1 MSHTPFKSLTPQCD
15 TLNQKHIHDCS
26 GRIPYP
32 WQLPTDRHRHDTID
46 PTHFNHENYSLH
58 VDNESEEPY
67 SIMIE
72 RYVLPEMAAIW
83 SVTHKTDTWLQV
95 ELLVCEGWAR
105 EGVIP
110 PEAIEKIRQ
119 ARYNMQRMREIEQ
132 ETHHDVISFLRS
144 IQEQLGPEGRF
155 IHLGLTSSDVLDT
168 GLAVQI
174 KEAGAL
180 LTQALSDLIQVVG
193 QLAVQH
199 KYTLMAGRTHGI
211 HAEPITFGLKL
222 ALWYDEL
229 RRQQQRLAAALEQMT
244 VGKISGAVGT
254 HATIPPQ
261 IEEFV
266 CEQLGLGV
274 APISSQIIQRD
285 RHAHFMTTL
294 ALVGSSLEKM
304 AQEIRHLQ
312 RTELSEVF
320 EPFGS
325 GQQGSSA
332 MPHKRNPELCER
344 ICGLAR
350 VLRGFSVTAMENV
363 ALWHERDIS
372 HSSTERIIIPD
383 GCILLHYM
391 LHIFTNVMKG
401 LQVDTERMLAN
412 LNMTGGLV
420 FSQRILLALIDKGV
434 GRQEAYKMVQRNA
447 RQVWGMASKRAIQGP
462 TLLEALSNDPEVSQY
477 LSEEELKELTDTD
490 YYTKYIDISF
500 KRVGL

>member
-1 MSHTPFKSLTPQCD
+1 
-15 TLNQKHIHDCS
+15 
-26 GRIPYP
+26 
-32 WQLPTDRHRHDTID
+32 
-46 PTHFNHENYSLH
+46 
-58 VDNESEEPY
+58 
-67 SIMIE
+67 MIE
-72 RYVLPEMAAIW
+72 RYSLPEMAAIW
-83 SVTHKTDTWLQV
+83 SAAHKTDKWLQV

-110 PEAIEKIRQ
+110 QEAMEKIRQ
-119 ARYNMQRMREIEQ
+119 SSYNLQRMQEIEQ

-144 IQEQLGPEGRF
+144 VQEQLGPEGRF

-168 GLAVQI
+168 GLAAQI
-174 KEAGAL
+174 KEAGQL
-180 LTQALSDLIQVVG
+180 LSASLADLI
-193 QLAVQH
+193 LAVAQGAQQY
-199 KYTLMAGRTHGI
+199 KYTLMVGRTHGI
-211 HAEPITFGLKL
+211 HAEPMTFGLKL
-222 ALWYDEL
+222 ALWVDEL
-229 RRQQQRLAAALEQMT
+229 RRHQQRLDAALEQVT

-254 HATIPPQ
+254 HATVPPQ

-266 CEQLGLGV
+266 CAQLGLGV
-274 APISSQIIQRD
+274 APISSQIVQRD

-294 ALVGSSLEKM
+294 ALIGSSLEKM

-312 RTELSEVF
+312 RTELSEAF

-350 VLRGFSVTAMENV
+350 VLRGFAMTAMENV

-372 HSSTERIIIPD
+372 HSSAERIIIPD
-383 GCILLHYM
+383 ACTLLHYM
-391 LHIFTNVMKG
+391 LHIFTGVMRG
-401 LQVDTERMLAN
+401 LQVDAERMQVN

-447 RQVWGMASKRAIQGP
+447 KKVWSMASKGPVQGP
-462 TLLEALSNDPEVSQY
+462 ALLEALSRDDDIMRY
-477 LSEEELKELTDTD
+477 LSPAELRKLTSTE
-490 YYTKYIDISF
+490 YYLKYIDTAF
-500 KRVGL
+500 RRVGL

>member
-1 MSHTPFKSLTPQCD
+1 
-15 TLNQKHIHDCS
+15 
-26 GRIPYP
+26 
-32 WQLPTDRHRHDTID
+32 
-46 PTHFNHENYSLH
+46 
-58 VDNESEEPY
+58 
-67 SIMIE
+67 MIE
-72 RYVLPEMAAIW
+72 RYSLPEMAAIW
-83 SVTHKTDTWLQV
+83 SPMHKADKWLQV

-110 PEAIEKIRQ
+110 QDAIEKLRQ
-119 ARYNMQRMREIEQ
+119 ARYNAQRMQEIEQ

-174 KEAGAL
+174 KEAGQL
-180 LTQALSDLIQVVG
+180 LVESLAQLIDAVAQA
-193 QLAVQH
+193 AREH
-199 KYTLMAGRTHGI
+199 KYTLMTGRTHGI

-222 ALWYDEL
+222 ALWVDEL
-229 RRQQQRLAAALEQMT
+229 RRHSQRLTAALEQVA

-266 CEQLGLGV
+266 CAQLELGV
-274 APISSQIIQRD
+274 APISSQIVQRD
-285 RHAHFMTTL
+285 RHAHFLTTL
-294 ALVGSSLEKM
+294 ALIGSSLEKM

-312 RTELSEVF
+312 RTELGEAF

-350 VLRGFSVTAMENV
+350 VLRGFAVTAMENV

-372 HSSTERIIIPD
+372 HSSAERIIIPD
-383 GCILLHYM
+383 GCTLLHYM
-391 LHIFTNVMKG
+391 LHIFTQVISG

-447 RQVWGMASKRAIQGP
+447 KKVWAMASDGP
-462 TLLEALSNDPEVSQY
+462 IHGLALLETLSNDPEVTKY
-477 LSEEELKELTDTD
+477 LTHDELQELTRTE
-490 YYTKYIDISF
+490 YYTKHIDTAF

>member
-1 MSHTPFKSLTPQCD
+1 
-15 TLNQKHIHDCS
+15 
-26 GRIPYP
+26 
-32 WQLPTDRHRHDTID
+32 
-46 PTHFNHENYSLH
+46 
-58 VDNESEEPY
+58 
-67 SIMIE
+67 MIE
-72 RYVLPEMAAIW
+72 RYSLPEMAAIW
-83 SVTHKTDTWLQV
+83 SATRKTDTWLQV

-110 PEAIEKIRQ
+110 QNALNKIRQ
-119 ARYNMQRMREIEQ
+119 ARYDMQRMREIEQ

-144 IQEQLGPEGRF
+144 VQEQLGPEGRF

-168 GLAVQI
+168 GLAIQI
-174 KEAGAL
+174 KEAGTL
-180 LTQALSDLIQVVG
+180 LTKALDELTQTVG
-193 QLAVQH
+193 QVAVQH

-229 RRQQQRLAAALEQMT
+229 RRQQQRLTEALEQIA

-254 HATIPPQ
+254 HATVPPQ

-266 CEQLGLGV
+266 CEQLGLKV

-294 ALVGSSLEKM
+294 ALIGSSIEKM

-312 RTELSEVF
+312 RTELSEAF

-344 ICGLAR
+344 LCGLSR
-350 VLRGFSVTAMENV
+350 VLRGFAVTAMENV

-383 GCILLHYM
+383 GCTLLHYM
-391 LHIFTNVMKG
+391 LHIFTRVMQG
-401 LQVDTERMLAN
+401 LQVDAERMQAN

-447 RQVWGMASKRAIQGP
+447 KKVWSMASKGPVQGP
-462 TLLEALSNDPEVSQY
+462 ALLEALSNDEEVNRY
-477 LSEEELKELTDTD
+477 LSDEELKELTDTD
-490 YYTKYIDISF
+490 YYTKYIDTSF

>member
-1 MSHTPFKSLTPQCD
+1 
-15 TLNQKHIHDCS
+15 
-26 GRIPYP
+26 
-32 WQLPTDRHRHDTID
+32 
-46 PTHFNHENYSLH
+46 
-58 VDNESEEPY
+58 
-67 SIMIE
+67 MIE
-72 RYVLPEMAAIW
+72 RYSLPEMAAIW
-83 SVTHKTDTWLQV
+83 SAAHKTDKWLQV
-95 ELLVCEGWAR
+95 ELLACEGWAR

-110 PEAIEKIRQ
+110 AEAMEKIRQ
-119 ARYNMQRMREIEQ
+119 ARYNSQRMQEIEQ

-168 GLAVQI
+168 GLGAQL

-180 LTQALSDLIQVVG
+180 LAASLKTLTDAVAQA
-193 QLAVQH
+193 AVKH
-199 KYTLMAGRTHGI
+199 KYTLMAGRSHGI
-211 HAEPITFGLKL
+211 HAEPMTFGLKL
-222 ALWYDEL
+222 ALWTDEL
-229 RRQQQRLAAALEQMT
+229 RRSQQRLAAAIEQVS
-244 VGKISGAVGT
+244 VGKISGPVGT
-254 HATIPPQ
+254 HATVPPQ

-266 CEQLGLGV
+266 CEQMGLDV
-274 APISSQIIQRD
+274 EPISSQIVQRD

-294 ALVGSSLEKM
+294 ALVGSTLEKI

-312 RTELSEVF
+312 RTELSEAF

-350 VLRGFSVTAMENV
+350 LLRGFAVTAMENV

-372 HSSTERIIIPD
+372 HSSTERVIIPD
-383 GCILLHYM
+383 GCTILHYM
-391 LHIFTNVMKG
+391 LHITTQVMQG
-401 LQVDTERMLAN
+401 LEVDTERMLAN

-447 RQVWGMASKRAIQGP
+447 KQVWAMASQGAIQGP
-462 TLLEALSNDPEVSQY
+462 ALLEALTGDAEVTNY
-477 LSEEELKELTDTD
+477 LSRQELEELTNTDF
-490 YYTKYIDISF
+490 YVRYIDTAF
-500 KRVGL
+500 KRIGL

>member
-1 MSHTPFKSLTPQCD
+1 MSPNKHDKIIGTGLIAQWIRSIVF
-15 TLNQKHIHDCS
+15 LNTEWSSPLILQ
-26 GRIPYP
+26 GTYNR
-32 WQLPTDRHRHDTID
+32 
-46 PTHFNHENYSLH
+46 
-58 VDNESEEPY
+58 
-67 SIMIE
+67 MIE
-72 RYVLPEMAAIW
+72 RYSLPEMAAIW
-83 SVTHKTDTWLQV
+83 SATRKTDTWLQV

-110 PEAIEKIRQ
+110 QDALNKIRQ
-119 ARYNMQRMREIEQ
+119 ARYDMQRMREIEQ

-144 IQEQLGPEGRF
+144 VQEQLGPEGRF

-168 GLAVQI
+168 GLAIQI
-174 KEAGAL
+174 KEAGTL
-180 LTQALSDLIQVVG
+180 LTKALDELTQTVG
-193 QLAVQH
+193 QVAVQH

-229 RRQQQRLAAALEQMT
+229 RRQQQRLTEALEQIA

-254 HATIPPQ
+254 HATVQTQ

-266 CEQLGLGV
+266 CEQLGLKV
-274 APISSQIIQRD
+274 ATISSQIIQRD

-294 ALVGSSLEKM
+294 ALIGSSIEKM

-312 RTELSEVF
+312 RTELSETF

-344 ICGLAR
+344 LCGLSR
-350 VLRGFSVTAMENV
+350 VLRGFAVTAMENV

-383 GCILLHYM
+383 GCTLLHYM
-391 LHIFTNVMKG
+391 LHIFTRVMQG
-401 LQVDTERMLAN
+401 LQVDTERMQAN

-447 RQVWGMASKRAIQGP
+447 KKVWSMASKGPIQGP
-462 TLLEALSNDPEVSQY
+462 ALLEALSNDEEVSRY
-477 LSEEELKELTDTD
+477 LSGEELKELTDTD
-490 YYTKYIDISF
+490 YYTRYIDTSF
-500 KRVGL
+500 KHVGL

>member
-1 MSHTPFKSLTPQCD
+1 MPALSVPVVHYRDVLVVDFPQKEPF
-15 TLNQKHIHDCS
+15 
-26 GRIPYP
+26 
-32 WQLPTDRHRHDTID
+32 
-46 PTHFNHENYSLH
+46 FN
-58 VDNESEEPY
+58 
-67 SIMIE
+67 MIE
-72 RYVLPEMAAIW
+72 RYSLPEMAAVW
-83 SVTHKTDTWLQV
+83 SAKNKTDMWLRV
-95 ELLVCEGWAR
+95 ELLACEGWAR

-110 PEAIEKIRQ
+110 LEAIEKIRQ
-119 ARYNMQRMREIEQ
+119 ASYDAQRMQEIER

-168 GLAVQI
+168 GLAAQL
-174 KEAGAL
+174 KEAGQL
-180 LTQALSDLIQVVG
+180 LTESLATLVQVVG
-193 QLAVQH
+193 EAAVQY

-211 HAEPITFGLKL
+211 HAEPMTFGLKL
-222 ALWYDEL
+222 ALWMDEL
-229 RRQQQRLAAALEQMT
+229 RRHQQRLAAALEQVT

-261 IEEFV
+261 IEEYV
-266 CEQLGLGV
+266 CKQLGLGV
-274 APISSQIIQRD
+274 APISSQIVQRD

-294 ALVGSSLEKM
+294 ALIGSSLEKM

-312 RTELSEVF
+312 RTELSEAF

-344 ICGLAR
+344 VCGLAR
-350 VLRGFSVTAMENV
+350 VLRGYSVTAMENV

-372 HSSTERIIIPD
+372 HSSAERIIIPD
-383 GCILLHYM
+383 ACILLHYM
-391 LHIFTNVMKG
+391 LSIFTNVMKG
-401 LQVDTERMLAN
+401 LDVDAERMLAN

-420 FSQRILLALIDKGV
+420 YSQRILLALIDKGV

-447 RQVWGMASKRAIQGP
+447 KKVWSMASAGP
-462 TLLEALSNDPEVSQY
+462 LAGPALLDALSSDPEVTTYVSPN
-477 LSEEELKELTDTD
+477 ELRELTNND
-490 YYTKYIDISF
+490 YYLKYIDTSF